1 MNGLANLL
9 SHPLARTAAWTLLHF
24 LWEGLLIGL
33 LAWGAMAL
41 MQRRSPE
48 ARYATGLAFLSVMA
62 LAPLI
67 TFFVLLPRSGG
78 ALPLPSGTA
87 VSAGALSWS
96 LRLKALLDPSLP
108 LVLAVWCA
116 GVALL
121 STRFAGSLLYLQ
133 RLTSV
138 GVEPAPAEW
147 HLVLARISREMG
159 LRRAVRLL
167 RSFRVEAPMVVGW
180 LRPVILVPAAAFTGL
195 SPAQVE
201 AVLAHEMAHIRRL
214 DFLVNLIQSGM
225 ETLLFFHPAVWWLSS
240 RLRAERELCC
250 DDTAVALCGDRAAYA
265 RALATLEGLR
275 EHAPADLR
283 VGANGGSL
291 MNRIR
296 RLLQPQLAPNPRF
309 RSAALALT
317 AAGLLAGT
325 VAQQPTP
332 KPSPE
337 KREQKQVTLERKGD
351 VRLDAGAKEPVR
363 VGKDGRFKLVV
374 VEGGLTRSYEAV
386 GSGDPVYKVNGVQT
400 PMDDAGR
407 AWLKGAVK
415 EARTQEARGAV
426 EARRGRLEAQRG
438 RLEAER
444 GRLEAQR
451 AEMEADRAAQDAE
464 QDTEQEADREVD
476 QIRVE
481 APEVSTEVKNG
492 RQHIIVRKGGKVVTD
507 DEIEPAPEVSM
518 NDEGPGRKHLI
529 VKRDGKIVE
538 DKIIEIP
545 VVTTTQKNGEMHIV
559 VKKGGKVNEDRVVA
573 LRPLERTRHSLS
585 AEQQAQMDHLRAQMR
600 DLRRQMRDL
609 ESQTGRVEDLDGP
622 EPPELPEPP
631 APPDTPAPPPPPP
644 PPPAPIPPVPPTPPP
659 AE

>member
-1 MNGLANLL
+1 MNGLAQLL
-9 SHPLARTAAWTLLHF
+9 SGTLARTAAWTLLHF

-33 LAWGAMAL
+33 LAWGALAL

-48 ARYATGLAFLSVMA
+48 ARYAVGLAFLAAIA

-67 TFFVLLPRSGG
+67 TFFILVPATHASIASAAQAAGDTG
-78 ALPLPSGTA
+78 APGPLPWT
-87 VSAGALSWS
+87 
-96 LRLKALLDPSLP
+96 LRLRLLLDPSLP
-108 LVLAVWCA
+108 MVLAVWCA

-121 STRFAGSLLYLQ
+121 SARFAGSLLYLQ

-147 HLVLARISREMG
+147 HLVLARIARDMG

-180 LRPVILVPAAAFTGL
+180 LRPVILIPAAAFAGL

-214 DFLVNLIQSGM
+214 DFLVNLVQSAL

-250 DDTAVALCGDRAAYA
+250 DDTAVALCGDRNAYA

-309 RSAALALT
+309 RSAALALA

-325 VAQQPTP
+325 VAQQPAPKTP
-332 KPSPE
+332 APS
-337 KREQKQVTLERKGD
+337 KQAHEFDQDSSGD
-351 VRLDAGAKEPVR
+351 VVLNAASSTPVK
-363 VGKDGRFKLVV
+363 VGKGGSFKLKETV
-374 VEGGLTRSYEAV
+374 GGVTRSYEAD
-386 GSGDPVYKVNGVQT
+386 GTNSPVYKVNGVQT

-407 AWLKGAVK
+407 AWLRQAVK
-415 EARTQEARGAV
+415 QTQRDEARGA
-426 EARRGRLEAQRG
+426 R
-438 RLEAER
+438 
-444 GRLEAQR
+444 
-451 AEMEADRAAQDAE
+451 MNADRARMQ
-464 QDTEQEADREVD
+464 ADRELMRAERMRME
-476 QIRVE
+476 I
-481 APEVSTEVKNG
+481 PEVVTEEKDG
-492 RQHIIVRKGGKVVTD
+492 KQHIIVRKRGKVVSD
-507 DEIEPAPEVSM
+507 DVVDAPDIVM
-518 NDEGPGRKHLI
+518 TDEGPGRKHLV

-538 DKIIEIP
+538 DRIIEIP
-545 VVTTTQKNGEMHIV
+545 EVTTDEKDGKMHIV
-559 VKKGGKVNEDRVVA
+559 VKKGGRVEEDRVVE
-573 LRPLERTRHSLS
+573 LPEKRVFVWKRQQDERQRRAMT
-585 AEQQAQMDHLRAQMR
+585 AEQRAQMDKLQAQME
-600 DLRRQMRDL
+600 DLRRQMREL
-609 ESQTGRVEDLDGP
+609 ERQTGGAQEEREMIEAP
-622 EPPELPEPP
+622 EPPDPPE
-631 APPDTPAPPPPPP
+631 APEAPEAPETAPPPPPPP
-644 PPPAPIPPVPPTPPP
+644 PPPAPPVPPAPSK
-659 AE
+659 